1 MAVPVGGNFK
11 LFDPDD
17 NTTIQGAIIEGGAD
31 SIVVSNTNDFN
42 ELIQLSDF
50 NKYDPIYY
58 KEASSLSEI
67 KETVQFRGYPILGCN
82 GLASFS
88 GGSSYPSQQTINLG
102 TDAGDVSFSFEAF
115 SQPDRFIVEFNGAI
129 VIDTGYRGI
138 SSYDFGGASR
148 SSFNASLNGKID
160 PILETTYPDISN
172 FPDDGFPRVISPGNG
187 TSTFLKNTSTP
198 TTAKIS
204 VYGPMIGTAWN
215 YTLGCPVPIPI
226 TMQYQ
231 WFHSMTGAGESQFNI
246 TGTSISVS
254 DILTSGS
261 NNSGGFITDDE
272 QAVTISL
279 QSTVGTDPLQ
289 LQIYENTI
297 LDRTVTGT
305 SFITIAYSFD
315 AGNEYIIEATTS

>member
-1 MAVPVGGNFK
+1 MSVPISGNFK

-17 NTTIQGAIIEGGAD
+17 STAIQGAIIEGGAD
-31 SIVVSNTNDFN
+31 SIVVSNTDDFSA
-42 ELIQLSDF
+42 LIDLSDF
-50 NKYDPIYY
+50 SKFDPIYY
-58 KEASSLSEI
+58 KNATSLSDI
-67 KETVQFRGYPILGCN
+67 KETVQFRGYPILECN
-82 GLASFS
+82 SLASFS
-88 GGSSYPSQQTINLG
+88 GGASYPSQQTINLS
-102 TDAGDVSFSFEAF
+102 TDTGNVSFSFEAF
-115 SQPDRFIVEFNGAI
+115 SQPDRFIIEFNSAV

-138 SSYDFGGASR
+138 SSHDFGGASR

-198 TTAKIS
+198 TTVKVS
-204 VYGPMIGTAWN
+204 VYGPMPGTAWN

-231 WFHSMTGAGESQFNI
+231 WFHSMTGTGESQFDI
-246 TGTSISVS
+246 TGTSISVL
-254 DILTSGS
+254 DILSSGS

-279 QSTVGTDPLQ
+279 QDGVGTNPLQ
-289 LQIYENTI
+289 LQIYENAI
-297 LDRTVTGT
+297 LDATVTGT
-305 SFITIAYSFD
+305 SFITIAYDFE
-315 AGNEYIIEATTS
+315 ANNEYIIEATTS